1 MSKKQILDE
10 FTNIL
15 AVALRHKIGSM
26 VNPSALYAERY
37 AKDSEILF
45 KEAEKIKE
53 QGNWNYKDKMEI
65 KEELKRK
72 LRNELEK
79 KEFLPDEK
87 YNLIDSEINK
97 ALTSLGLV

>member
-1 MSKKQILDE
+1 MSKKQILEE
-10 FTNIL
+10 FTNTL

-26 VNPSALYAERY
+26 VNPNAIYAERY
-37 AKDSEILF
+37 AKDSEMFF
-45 KEAEKIKE
+45 KQAEKTKE
-53 QGNWNYKDKMEI
+53 QCNWDYYDKI
-65 KEELKRK
+65 KIKQELKRK

-87 YNLIDSEINK
+87 YNYIDNEINK

>member
-26 VNPSALYAERY
+26 VNPNAIYAERY
-37 AKDSEILF
+37 AKDSEIFF
-45 KEAEKIKE
+45 KQAEKIKE
-53 QGNWNYKDKMEI
+53 QGNWNHRDKTEI

-79 KEFLPDEK
+79 KPFLPDEK
-87 YNLIDSEINK
+87 YNLMDGEINK
-97 ALTSLGLV
+97 ALTGLGLV